1 MFPVID
7 NRVRLAYDKDVS
19 KYLHSRWV
27 EDMANNRSTSDK
39 LLQAAVD
46 LMAEKGYD
54 GTSTKEIAQAAGVNE
69 VTLFRHFGTKGN
81 LLEAALQHNH
91 YADEMTKLFHDD
103 LVGDLHAD
111 LLLISRTYHKIMNRN
126 RKLIAIAQKGGSTLP
141 EGIQVEADR
150 HPQQLKKLL
159 TEYLIKMSHEQKA
172 TITNPEIQ
180 ALSFMWMHY
189 GAFNSVL
196 SSNVLESFIEE
207 STRLFT
213 KALTT

>member
-1 MFPVID
+1 
-7 NRVRLAYDKDVS
+7 
-19 KYLHSRWV
+19 
-27 EDMANNRSTSDK
+27 MANNRSTSDK

-81 LLEAALQHNH
+81 LLEAAFKHNH

-111 LLLISRTYHKIMNRN
+111 LLLISRTYQKIMNRN

-141 EGIQVEADR
+141 DGVQEEADR
-150 HPQQLKKLL
+150 HPKQLKKLL
-159 TEYLIKMSHEQKA
+159 TEYLIKMSQEQKV

-189 GAFNSVL
+189 GAFNSSL

-213 KALTT
+213 KALTP